1 MFGWGGVLGVVSGPN
16 SVAVGVYGGG
26 SALAGLV
33 FGGPTTLSEGL
44 SKFSNGFCDF
54 SVAMVLRLLRCRRL
68 IENKHILRRAIGSYR
83 KS

>member
-1 MFGWGGVLGVVSGPN
+1 MPE

-33 FGGPTTLSEGL
+33 FDGPATLSEGL

-54 SVAMVLRLLRCRRL
+54 SLAMV
-68 IENKHILRRAIGSYR
+68 
-83 KS
+83 